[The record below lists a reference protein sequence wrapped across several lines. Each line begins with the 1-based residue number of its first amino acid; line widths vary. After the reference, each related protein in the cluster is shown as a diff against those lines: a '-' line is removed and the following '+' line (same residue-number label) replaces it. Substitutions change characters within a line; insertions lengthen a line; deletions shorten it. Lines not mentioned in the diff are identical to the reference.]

1 MINTY
6 INDNANVP
14 YPFFGMGAMPF
25 PMCCIVGFGLCI
37 HGTPAGQVAASSI
50 EITTNSIKAVIV
62 QGDTIIGTV
71 ECSTYSGGRSATVH
85 ATGSGVKISGFMT
98 IGSIPKSAI
107 GNYSGPFIIDPSCIT
122 YISDDVLG
130 CHDTLNINGTSYEI
144 GQQLEIVAAGLLTLD
159 GLSVNGTNQVASAN
173 LTTFDTMTDYSMV
186 KTINGMSFQPHTDS
200 NIPTLTFKT
209 DYPEHITF
217 DVVGGAPDPEDGN
230 PDTGIGDATILI
242 INGTKKFPNC
252 YNQEDDEAL

>member
-1 MINTY
+1 
-6 INDNANVP
+6 
-14 YPFFGMGAMPF
+14 MPF
-25 PMCCIVGFGLCI
+25 RMCCIVGFGLCI

-62 QGDTIIGTV
+62 QGNTIIGTV
-71 ECSTYSGGRSATVH
+71 ECSAYSGGRSATVH
-85 ATGSGVKISGFMT
+85 ATSSDVKISGFMT

-122 YISDDVLG
+122 YISDAVLG
-130 CHDTLNINGTSYEI
+130 YHDRLNINGTSYEI

-159 GLSVNGTNQVASAN
+159 GLSVHGTDQVASAN
-173 LTTFDTMTDYSMV
+173 LTTFDTMADYSMV

-209 DYPEHITF
+209 DYPGHIKF
-217 DVVGGAPDPEDGN
+217 NVVGGASDPEDGK
-230 PDTGIGDATILI
+230 PDTGIGDATVLI

-252 YNQEDDEAL
+252 YSREDDEAL